1 MFTKQFLRTLS
12 ILLCKAHV
20 EICFDIYSAAHLPIQ
35 SGGIL
40 NASIYPNP
48 AKSPVGHTAVLRA
61 AATAALIQSTGPD
74 ALVPSISSK
83 RGQVV
88 LLVPVFIF
96 QRPPHCCIPAL
107 LLHVY
112 IKTSGRAVSS
122 LSLSHEQS
130 RWRRHYRA
138 GKVRHPQTTPT
149 RMREVPKNITG
160 RTDVRAAGYFYSL

>member
-122 LSLSHEQS
+122 LSLSPMNRVAGGDTTELAKTDTHKPLRRECEKFPKIS
-130 RWRRHYRA
+130 RGA
-138 GKVRHPQTTPT
+138 L
-149 RMREVPKNITG
+149 M
-160 RTDVRAAGYFYSL
+160 